1 MQWLLIFKLLV
12 LLTVANGA
20 PVIATK
26 LFGRFLNQQLDC
38 GAAFIDGRSILGSS
52 KTVRGIVLSIMARVL
67 MSRPSGSRHSV
78 QASRSRG
85 NQAAQ
90 GALLSG
96 TPRRRVR
103 AKMAEVLCVYREVQV
118 LKKAAA
124 KAEKSKKP
132 VAIVSYDEKPG
143 IQAIATTAPDLP
155 PVPGRHASF
164 ARIMSTNAMARSAC
178 WRDRSAHRQGPRARQ
193 GAPPQPRVHRI
204 PQASRCRL
212 SGQHRDQADPRQPFR
227 TTTSAFAP
235 ILGFD
240 WIDGFI
246 IASAAMIGD
255 LSSSFLKRRLNL
267 PPSSRATGIDQV
279 PECLLPA
286 IAVRSTLGLTAFD
299 VISVVIVFFA
309 GELLLSRLLF
319 NWNIRDRPY

>member
-1 MQWLLIFKLLV
+1 VDVPMQWLLIFKLLV

-52 KTVRGIVLSIMARVL
+52 KTVRGIVLSIMA
-67 MSRPSGSRHSV
+67 
-78 QASRSRG
+78 
-85 NQAAQ
+85 
-90 GALLSG
+90 
-96 TPRRRVR
+96 
-103 AKMAEVLCVYREVQV
+103 
-118 LKKAAA
+118 
-124 KAEKSKKP
+124 
-132 VAIVSYDEKPG
+132 
-143 IQAIATTAPDLP
+143 
-155 PVPGRHASF
+155 
-164 ARIMSTNAMARSAC
+164 
-178 WRDRSAHRQGPRARQ
+178 
-193 GAPPQPRVHRI
+193 
-204 PQASRCRL
+204 
-212 SGQHRDQADPRQPFR
+212 
-227 TTTSAFAP
+227 TSAFAP

-255 LSSSFLKRRLNL
+255 LSSSFLKRRLSL
-267 PPSSRATGIDQV
+267 PPSSRATGIDQI

-286 IAVRSTLGLTAFD
+286 IAIRSALGLTVFD
-299 VISVVIVFFA
+299 VISVVIIFFV